1 MSEHIMPFDGNGQP
15 DFLSIINSEAEKVE
29 PVNKVP
35 PNLSAVQA
43 PTLELPESLPTPPDQ
58 PKETSHLKAST
69 FAEPVLPIEWFSEP
83 VQEYIRTVSE
93 SYGCPLEYVVVN
105 SLFTA
110 GIAAG
115 KKAQLVT
122 NPYTNYPCDF
132 FCMVGKPSRNKTGPL
147 KEVTRPLREHDK
159 ADFAKYLEEK
169 AAYDQRKREDKN
181 YSGEL
186 PVFHQRIVGD
196 SSPESRNALLAQGDM
211 IGAVADELKSF
222 IDSLGRYSK
231 GGNGVGAELSQLLS
245 IWSNVGFAINRKSEE
260 TKLIDDPAMCIN
272 GGIQPELLGK
282 TFSSDA
288 LMDSGFTQRFLF
300 IYPDKRPFI
309 KRCDRKFMTPEMRES
324 WSGIVGR
331 LFDMQPLTLQLSH
344 EANRLYSNFADDNDM
359 RADAEEDCYISGM
372 IQKMN
377 IHTLRLAIM
386 AHLLSDHWNEP
397 VITAEGMGHALRM
410 ANYFTRIHIERIY
423 PLSRGS
429 AATQRPMTNG
439 DLLRAVNRQFTIK
452 SQNALAEA
460 LGVFQQYVNKI
471 LKVSPAPERR
481 EKL

>member
-1 MSEHIMPFDGNGQP
+1 MSEHIMPFDGNGQS

-43 PTLELPESLPTPPDQ
+43 PALELPESLPTPPDQ

-69 FAEPVLPIEWFSEP
+69 FTEPVLPIDWFSEP

-93 SYGCPLEYVVVN
+93 SYGCPQEYVVVN

-132 FCMVGKPSRNKTGPL
+132 FCMVGKPSCNKTGPL
-147 KEVTRPLREHDK
+147 KEVTRPLREQDK
-159 ADFAKYLEEK
+159 TNFAKYMEEK
-169 AAYDQRKREDKN
+169 AAYDQRKHEDKN
-181 YSGEL
+181 HSGEQ
-186 PVFHQRIVGD
+186 PIFHQRIVGD

-211 IGAVADELKSF
+211 IGVVADELKSF

-282 TFSSDA
+282 TFGTDA

-300 IYPDKRPFI
+300 VYPDKGTFI

-324 WSGIVGR
+324 WSGTIGR
-331 LFDMQPLTLQLSH
+331 LFNMQPLTLQLSY
-344 EANRLYSNFADDNDM
+344 EANRLYSNYADDNDM
-359 RADAEEDCYISGM
+359 RADAEEDCYIGGM

-386 AHLLSDHWNEP
+386 IHLLSNHWNES
-397 VITAEGMGHALRM
+397 VITAEGMEYAIRM
-410 ANYFTRIHIERIY
+410 ADYFTRIHVERIY
-423 PLSRGS
+423 PLLRGS
-429 AATQRPMTNG
+429 AATQRPMTNA

-452 SQNALAEA
+452 SQNALAEV
-460 LGVFQQYVNKI
+460 LGVSQQYVNKI
-471 LKVSPAPERR
+471 LKVPPAPERR
-481 EKL
+481 EEQ

>member
-1 MSEHIMPFDGNGQP
+1 MSEHIMPFDGNGQS
-15 DFLSIINSEAEKVE
+15 DFLSIINSEAEKVV

-43 PTLELPESLPTPPDQ
+43 PALELPESLPTPPDQ

-69 FAEPVLPIEWFSEP
+69 FTEPVLPIDWFSEP

-93 SYGCPLEYVVVN
+93 SYGCPQEYVVVN

-147 KEVTRPLREHDK
+147 KEVTRPLREQDK
-159 ADFAKYLEEK
+159 TNFAKYMEEK
-169 AAYDQRKREDKN
+169 AAYDQRKHEDKS
-181 YSGEL
+181 YSGEQ
-186 PVFHQRIVGD
+186 PIFHQRIVGD

-211 IGAVADELKSF
+211 IGVVADELKSF

-282 TFSSDA
+282 TFGTDA

-300 IYPDKRPFI
+300 VYPDKGTFI
-309 KRCDRKFMTPEMRES
+309 KRCDRKFMTTEMREN
-324 WSGIVGR
+324 WSGTIGR
-331 LFDMQPLTLQLSH
+331 LFNMQPLTLQLSY
-344 EANRLYSNFADDNDM
+344 EANRLYSNYADDNDM
-359 RADAEEDCYISGM
+359 RADAEEDCYIGGM

-386 AHLLSDHWNEP
+386 IHLLSNHWNES
-397 VITAEGMGHALRM
+397 VITAEGMEHAIRM
-410 ANYFTRIHIERIY
+410 ADYFTRIHVERIY
-423 PLSRGS
+423 PLLRGS
-429 AATQRPMTNG
+429 AATQRPMTNA

-452 SQNALAEA
+452 SQNALAEV
-460 LGVFQQYVNKI
+460 LGVSQQYVNKI
-471 LKVSPAPERR
+471 LKEQ
-481 EKL
+481 

>member
-1 MSEHIMPFDGNGQP
+1 MDDPIMSFDGNGQP
-15 DFLSIINSEAEKVE
+15 DVLSLINSEAEKVE
-29 PVNKVP
+29 PANKVSPSP
-35 PNLSAVQA
+35 PAVQA
-43 PTLELPESLPTPPDQ
+43 PAPELPESLPAPPDQ

-69 FAEPVLPIEWFSEP
+69 FAEPVLPIDWLSEP

-93 SYGCPLEYVVVN
+93 SYGCPQEYVV
-105 SLFTA
+105 
-110 GIAAG
+110 AAG

-159 ADFAKYLEEK
+159 ANFAKYLEEK
-169 AAYDQRKREDKN
+169 AAYDQRKHEDKS
-181 YSGEL
+181 YSGEQ

-196 SSPESRNALLAQGDM
+196 SSSESRNALLAQGDM
-211 IGAVADELKSF
+211 IGVVADELKSF

-282 TFSSDA
+282 TFGTDA

-300 IYPDKRPFI
+300 VYPDKGTFI
-309 KRCDRKFMTPEMRES
+309 KRCT
-324 WSGIVGR
+324 IGR
-331 LFDMQPLTLQLSH
+331 LFNMQSLTLQLSH
-344 EANRLYSNFADDNDM
+344 EANRLYSNYADDNDM
-359 RADAEEDCYISGM
+359 RADAEEDCYIGGM

-386 AHLLSDHWNEP
+386 AHLLSDHWNEQ
-397 VITAEGMGHALRM
+397 VITVEGMEHAIRM
-410 ANYFTRIHIERIY
+410 ADYFTHIHIERIY
-423 PLSRGS
+423 PLLRGS
-429 AATQRPMTNG
+429 AAAQRPMTNA

-452 SQNALAEA
+452 SQNALAEV
-460 LGVFQQYVNKI
+460 LGVSQQYVNKI
-471 LKVSPAPERR
+471 LKEQ
-481 EKL
+481 

>member
-1 MSEHIMPFDGNGQP
+1 MSEHIMPFDGNGQS

-43 PTLELPESLPTPPDQ
+43 PALEIPESLPTPPDQ

-69 FAEPVLPIEWFSEP
+69 FTEPVLPIDWFSEP

-93 SYGCPLEYVVVN
+93 SYGCQQEYVVVN

-122 NPYTNYPCDF
+122 YPYTNYPCDF
-132 FCMVGKPSRNKTGPL
+132 FCMVGKPSCNKTGPL
-147 KEVTRPLREHDK
+147 KEVTRPLREQDK
-159 ADFAKYLEEK
+159 TNFAKYMEEK
-169 AAYDQRKREDKN
+169 AAYDQRKHEDKS
-181 YSGEL
+181 YSGEQ
-186 PVFHQRIVGD
+186 PIFHQRIVGD

-211 IGAVADELKSF
+211 IGVVADELKSF

-260 TKLIDDPAMCIN
+260 TKLIDDPAMCVN

-282 TFSSDA
+282 TFGTDA

-300 IYPDKRPFI
+300 VYPDKGPFI

-324 WSGIVGR
+324 WSGIIGR
-331 LFDMQPLTLQLSH
+331 LFDMQPLTLQLSY
-344 EANRLYSNFADDNDM
+344 EANRLYSDYADDNDM
-359 RADAEEDCYISGM
+359 RADAEEDCYIGGM

-386 AHLLSDHWNEP
+386 IHLLSNHWNES
-397 VITAEGMGHALRM
+397 VITAEGMKHAIRM
-410 ANYFTRIHIERIY
+410 ADYFTRIHIERIY
-423 PLSRGS
+423 PLLRGS
-429 AATQRPMTNG
+429 AATQRPMTNA

-452 SQNALAEA
+452 SQNALAEV
-460 LGVFQQYVNKI
+460 LGVSQQYVNKI
-471 LKVSPAPERR
+471 LKVPPAPERR
-481 EKL
+481 EEQ

>member
-1 MSEHIMPFDGNGQP
+1 MPFDGNGQS

-35 PNLSAVQA
+35 PNISAVQA
-43 PTLELPESLPTPPDQ
+43 PALELPESLPTPPDQ

-69 FAEPVLPIEWFSEP
+69 FTEPVLPIDWFSEP

-159 ADFAKYLEEK
+159 ANFAKYMEGK
-169 AAYDQRKREDKN
+169 AAYDQRKHEDKS
-181 YSGEL
+181 YSGEQ
-186 PVFHQRIVGD
+186 PIFHQRIVGV

-211 IGAVADELKSF
+211 IGVVADELKSF

-245 IWSNVGFAINRKSEE
+245 I
-260 TKLIDDPAMCIN
+260 
-272 GGIQPELLGK
+272 
-282 TFSSDA
+282 
-288 LMDSGFTQRFLF
+288 
-300 IYPDKRPFI
+300 
-309 KRCDRKFMTPEMRES
+309 
-324 WSGIVGR
+324 
-331 LFDMQPLTLQLSH
+331 
-344 EANRLYSNFADDNDM
+344 
-359 RADAEEDCYISGM
+359 
-372 IQKMN
+372 
-377 IHTLRLAIM
+377 
-386 AHLLSDHWNEP
+386 
-397 VITAEGMGHALRM
+397 
-410 ANYFTRIHIERIY
+410 
-423 PLSRGS
+423 
-429 AATQRPMTNG
+429 
-439 DLLRAVNRQFTIK
+439 
-452 SQNALAEA
+452 
-460 LGVFQQYVNKI
+460 
-471 LKVSPAPERR
+471 
-481 EKL
+481 

>member
-1 MSEHIMPFDGNGQP
+1 MDDPIMSFDGNGQP
-15 DFLSIINSEAEKVE
+15 DVLSLINSEVEKVE
-29 PVNKVP
+29 PTNKVP
-35 PNLSAVQA
+35 PTPPVVQA
-43 PTLELPESLPTPPDQ
+43 PTLELSEPMTNPPDH
-58 PKETSHLKAST
+58 PKETTHLKAST
-69 FAEPVLPIEWFSEP
+69 FAESVLPIEWFSDP

-110 GIAAG
+110 GLAAG

-147 KEVTRPLREHDK
+147 KEVTRPLREQDK
-159 ADFAKYLEEK
+159 ANFAKYLEEK
-169 AAYDQRKREDKN
+169 AAYDQRKHEDKS
-181 YSGEL
+181 YSGEQ
-186 PVFHQRIVGD
+186 PIFHQRIVGD

-211 IGAVADELKSF
+211 IGVVADELKSF

-282 TFSSDA
+282 TFGTDA

-300 IYPDKRPFI
+300 VYPDKGPFI
-309 KRCDRKFMTPEMRES
+309 RRCDRKSMTPEMRES
-324 WSGIVGR
+324 WSGTIGR

-344 EANRLYSNFADDNDM
+344 EANRLYSNYADDNDM
-359 RADAEEDCYISGM
+359 RADAEEDCYIGGM

-397 VITAEGMGHALRM
+397 VITKEGMEHAILM

-423 PLSRGS
+423 PLLRGS
-429 AATQRPMTNG
+429 ATTQRPMTNG

-460 LGVFQQYVNKI
+460 LGVSQQYVNKT
-471 LKVSPAPERR
+471 LKEQ
-481 EKL
+481 